1 MSAPS
6 SSRTPAPAKT
16 ATPAMARA
24 INDRLALD
32 LLLEHGPLSA
42 PQLRDL
48 TGLSRPTV
56 ADLVERLREAGLV
69 EAGGE
74 SGEERRGPN
83 ARLYALVAGRAHV
96 AGVDIRRRGV
106 EVTVADLTGHTVGRA
121 SGPSGHDLTTDIART
136 VTEAAGGRPLH
147 AVVLGA
153 PGLVHPHTS
162 DLLSCAGIPGWSG
175 DLLPQ
180 LPERLTAGGVRP
192 EVLLENETNLA
203 AVAELRTGSA
213 LGREDFVLFWLDEGV
228 GGAVVLGGR
237 VRRGASGGAG
247 EFGRLKVA
255 GSDFCY
261 AVDPRTT
268 AELGDGVLAERI
280 AAGAADVVRV
290 LDPGLVVLGGSV
302 GRAGGEALAA
312 RVSDCLARLTPVP
325 TEVRATG
332 VEDNAVLQ
340 GAVLTALDLTRD
352 RVFSPAP

>member
-1 MSAPS
+1 MSAPT
-6 SSRTPAPAKT
+6 SSRTPASAKT

-96 AGVDIRRRGV
+96 AGVDIRARGV
-106 EVTVADLTGHTVGRA
+106 EVVVADLTGRTVGRA
-121 SGPSGHDLTTDIART
+121 AGPSGHDLTADIARA

-162 DLLSCAGIPGWSG
+162 DLRSCAGISGWSG

-180 LPERLTAGGVRP
+180 LPDRLAVEGVRP

-203 AVAELRTGSA
+203 AVAELRNGSA

-247 EFGRLKVA
+247 EFGTLQVA
-255 GSDFCY
+255 GTDFCY
-261 AVDPRTT
+261 AVNPRTT
-268 AELGDGVLAERI
+268 PELGVEVLAERI
-280 AAGAADVVRV
+280 AVGAADVVRV

-312 RVSDCLARLTPVP
+312 RVADCLAGLTPVP

-332 VEDNAVLQ
+332 VEDNAVLL